1 MDPILERVV
10 TVTEG
15 SGQSAI
21 ADKHSDPSHPPKI
34 SGVVAGVTIDFDIDT
49 PNQGY
54 KPIDK
59 VIKLKVD
66 IPAGPGINAGQQ
78 LCVITFG
85 SQYVDK
91 SGDPLPPMA
100 LVQDEGGANVPVW
113 MISNLTSS
121 SFPLITLFGLNPS
134 SVARLRIL
142 IIPSN

>member
-1 MDPILERVV
+1 M
-10 TVTEG
+10 
-15 SGQSAI
+15 
-21 ADKHSDPSHPPKI
+21 
-34 SGVVAGVTIDFDIDT
+34 VAGVTIDFDIDT